1 MLYLQ
6 KISATNDVNG
16 NRRAGWWVSAPD
28 GTLIGF
34 IDYNGRGSFTR
45 EVDDLDE
52 TAVELVWANVTPTAY
67 RDAKAIGWRPDRLT
81 TVAGTAIYGPDPDS
95 WMAYDG
101 PIPSQSDLMPA
112 GCGVRITAKQ
122 AAARLTKGL
131 TCAVYCYAEGR
142 WRDGLARKGRQHW
155 LVTRV

>member
-6 KISATNDVNG
+6 KISAINDTNG
-16 NRRAGWWVSAPD
+16 NRRAGWWCSDAN

-45 EVDDLDE
+45 EVADLDE
-52 TAVELVWANVTPTAY
+52 TAVELVWANVAPTAY
-67 RDAKAIGWRPDRLT
+67 RDAKAVGWRPDRLV

-101 PIPSQSDLMPA
+101 PIPSQCDLMPA
-112 GCGVRITAKQ
+112 GGGARITARA
-122 AAARLTKGL
+122 AAARLAKGL

-142 WRDGLARKGRQHW
+142 GSNGLARKDRQHW